1 MDRIIDYVFIDTSVL
16 MQESYFKSTSRIAQL
31 FDLASKGYLKIL
43 LPIITKQ
50 EWIKHIK
57 ECTYFKF
64 DDVKR
69 KLQLLGNL
77 PNVSKFVD
85 DFEKITSTYANI
97 VVDSVDTQI
106 SNGRVEVIDYSFF
119 SDTLPDVFDK
129 YFKKTKPFG
138 SNGKSKEFPDAFV
151 LAALEKYAIKHSIDQ
166 IVIFS
171 SDKDIKQYV
180 SDKLEVREIG
190 AYLDDFLKNKLP
202 STNKEKQIKDI
213 DKLFS
218 YIQSVS
224 PIFREDLE
232 ARITD
237 FLSDENVY
245 NERFYYVDIDDVSDI
260 NIKLDISAKDMEII
274 SITDDEITAVCFP
287 EIDGTVKVSHFSEED
302 SIWDSEDKCYFH
314 EVYIKSTIELSSYVK
329 VYVTLHRDS
338 LDMGQEPHIEI
349 KDVDFS
355 SLQDSIDD
363 DRRDY

>member
-1 MDRIIDYVFIDTSVL
+1 MDRIIDYVFVDTSVL

-31 FDLASKGYLKIL
+31 FDLAGKGYIKIL

-57 ECTYFKF
+57 ESTYIKF

-77 PNVSKFVD
+77 PNVLKFVD
-85 DFEKITSTYANI
+85 DFEKLTSTYANI
-97 VVDSVDTQI
+97 VVDSIDTQI
-106 SNGRVEVIDYSFF
+106 SNGKVEVIDYSFF
-119 SDTLPDVFDK
+119 SDTLSDVFDK

-138 SNGKSKEFPDAFV
+138 CNGKSKEFPDAFV
-151 LAALEKYAIKHSIDQ
+151 LAALEKYAIKHSIDH
-166 IVIFS
+166 IVVFS
-171 SDKDIKQYV
+171 SDKDIQQYV
-180 SDKLEVREIG
+180 SDKLAVKEIG

-224 PIFREDLE
+224 PIFRKDLE
-232 ARITD
+232 TRITE
-237 FLSDENVY
+237 FLSEEDVY
-245 NERFYYVDIDDVSDI
+245 SERFYYVDIDNVSDI

-302 SIWDSEDKCYFH
+302 SIWDPEDKCYVY
-314 EVYIKSTIELSSYVK
+314 EAYIKSTIELSSYVK
-329 VYVTLHRDS
+329 VYVVLHRDS
-338 LDMGQEPHIEI
+338 LDMGQEPHVEI

-363 DRRDY
+363 DGRDY